1 MKKEDFSFLS
11 SDKKTQIHAIKVY
24 PKDKK
29 ITRILQIIHGM
40 TEYIEKYLDF
50 MEYLSSYGFLVV
62 GHDQLGHGASYTKSE
77 DQGYFGEPDPN
88 LNLIEDIH
96 KLKKITE
103 EKYPNLP
110 YFILGHSMGSF
121 LLRQYITI
129 YTDNLAGVLLL
140 GTGFVSP
147 CATSLALRLISVW
160 ACFKGWK
167 HKSNFIRGVISGS
180 EIKKWDTTGKDLNR
194 SWLTRDPEMAKKL
207 IFDKKSHFVF
217 TLNGYYGLLQCIN
230 YVCNNSNIVK
240 VKSNLPI
247 LFLSGKC
254 DLVGNYGKGVIKSAE
269 IMRSMGSIDVT
280 LKLIDNDRHELLNEI
295 DRKDIYIYIL
305 NWIEQKSKIYE
316 NKKLNNII

>member
-11 SDKKTQIHAIKVY
+11 ADKKTQIHAIKVY
-24 PKDKK
+24 PKDQK

-40 TEYIEKYLDF
+40 TEYIEKYIPF
-50 MEYLSSYGFLVV
+50 MEYLTSFGFLVV
-62 GHDQLGHGASYTKSE
+62 GHDQLGHGSSYTNSE

-96 KLKKITE
+96 KLKKITQE
-103 EKYPNLP
+103 NYQNLP
-110 YFILGHSMGSF
+110 YFMLGHSMGSY

-147 CATSLALRLISVW
+147 CATSLGLRLISIW

-167 HKSNFIRGVISGS
+167 HKSNFIKGIISGP
-180 EIKKWDTTGKDLNR
+180 EIKKWDTTGKDLTR

-217 TLNGYYGLLQCIN
+217 TLNGYYALLQCIN

-240 VKSNLPI
+240 VKSSLPI

-269 IMRSMGSIDVT
+269 IMRNIGSIDVT
-280 LKLIDNDRHELLNEI
+280 LKLIENDRHELLNEI
-295 DRKDIYIYIL
+295 DRKEIYDYIL
-305 NWIEQKSKIYE
+305 KWLEQKCQKFE
-316 NKKLNNII
+316 TKKLNKII

>member
-11 SDKKTQIHAIKVY
+11 ADKKTQIHAIKVY
-24 PKDKK
+24 PKDQK

-40 TEYIEKYLDF
+40 TEYIEKYIPF
-50 MEYLSSYGFLVV
+50 MEYLISFGFLVV
-62 GHDQLGHGASYTKSE
+62 GHDQLGHGSSYTNSE

-96 KLKKITE
+96 KLKKITQE
-103 EKYPNLP
+103 NYQNLP
-110 YFILGHSMGSF
+110 YFMLGHSMGSY

-147 CATSLALRLISVW
+147 CATSLGLRLISIW

-167 HKSNFIRGVISGS
+167 HKSNFIRGIISGP

-217 TLNGYYGLLQCIN
+217 TLNGYYALLQCIN

-240 VKSNLPI
+240 VKSSLPI

-269 IMRSMGSIDVT
+269 IMRNIGSIDVT
-280 LKLIDNDRHELLNEI
+280 LKLIENDRHELLNEI
-295 DRKDIYIYIL
+295 DRNEIYDYIL
-305 NWIEQKSKIYE
+305 KWIEQKCQKFEIKKI
-316 NKKLNNII
+316 NKII

>member
-167 HKSNFIRGVISGS
+167 HKSNFIRGIISGS

-316 NKKLNNII
+316 NKKLI

>member
-29 ITRILQIIHGM
+29 ITRILQIVHGM

-50 MEYLSSYGFLVV
+50 MEYLSSYGFLAV

-167 HKSNFIRGVISGS
+167 HKSNFIRGIISGS

-230 YVCNNSNIVK
+230 YVCNNSNVVK

-269 IMRSMGSIDVT
+269 IMRNMGSIDVT

>member
-29 ITRILQIIHGM
+29 ITRILQIVHGM

-50 MEYLSSYGFLVV
+50 MEYLSSYGFLAV

-167 HKSNFIRGVISGS
+167 HKSNFIRGIISGS

>member
-167 HKSNFIRGVISGS
+167 HKSNFIRGIISGS

>member
-167 HKSNFIRGVISGS
+167 HKSNFIRGIISGS

-305 NWIEQKSKIYE
+305 NWIEQKRKIYE

>member
-11 SDKKTQIHAIKVY
+11 SDKQTQIHAIRVY

-103 EKYPNLP
+103 EKFPNLP

-121 LLRQYITI
+121 LLRQYITM

-140 GTGFVSP
+140 GTGFVPP
-147 CATSLALRLISVW
+147 CATSIALRLISIF

-167 HKSNFIRGVISGS
+167 HKSNFIRGLISGS

-207 IFDKKSHFVF
+207 IFDKKSHFIF

-269 IMRSMGSIDVT
+269 IMKNIGSIDVT
-280 LKLIDNDRHELLNEI
+280 LKLIENDRHELLNEI

>member
-1 MKKEDFSFLS
+1 
-11 SDKKTQIHAIKVY
+11 
-24 PKDKK
+24 
-29 ITRILQIIHGM
+29 
-40 TEYIEKYLDF
+40 
-50 MEYLSSYGFLVV
+50 
-62 GHDQLGHGASYTKSE
+62 
-77 DQGYFGEPDPN
+77 
-88 LNLIEDIH
+88 
-96 KLKKITE
+96 
-103 EKYPNLP
+103 
-110 YFILGHSMGSF
+110 MGSF

-167 HKSNFIRGVISGS
+167 HKSNFIRGIISGS

-217 TLNGYYGLLQCIN
+217 TLNGYYGFLQCIN

>member
-29 ITRILQIIHGM
+29 ITRILQIVHGM

-50 MEYLSSYGFLVV
+50 MEYLSSYGFLAV

-167 HKSNFIRGVISGS
+167 HKSNFIRGIISGS

-269 IMRSMGSIDVT
+269 IMRNMGSIDVT

>member
-50 MEYLSSYGFLVV
+50 MEYLSSYGFLAV

-167 HKSNFIRGVISGS
+167 HKSNFIRGIISGS

>member
-96 KLKKITE
+96 KLKKITK

-167 HKSNFIRGVISGS
+167 HKSNFIRGIISGS

>member
-129 YTDNLAGVLLL
+129 YTDNLAGVLLIKYL
-140 GTGFVSP
+140 KN
-147 CATSLALRLISVW
+147 LI
-160 ACFKGWK
+160 
-167 HKSNFIRGVISGS
+167 I
-180 EIKKWDTTGKDLNR
+180 
-194 SWLTRDPEMAKKL
+194 
-207 IFDKKSHFVF
+207 
-217 TLNGYYGLLQCIN
+217 
-230 YVCNNSNIVK
+230 
-240 VKSNLPI
+240 
-247 LFLSGKC
+247 
-254 DLVGNYGKGVIKSAE
+254 
-269 IMRSMGSIDVT
+269 
-280 LKLIDNDRHELLNEI
+280 
-295 DRKDIYIYIL
+295 
-305 NWIEQKSKIYE
+305 
-316 NKKLNNII
+316 

>member
-50 MEYLSSYGFLVV
+50 MEYLSSYGFLAV

-147 CATSLALRLISVW
+147 CATSLALKLISVW

-167 HKSNFIRGVISGS
+167 HKSNFIRGIISGS

-269 IMRSMGSIDVT
+269 IMRNMGSIDVT

>member
-1 MKKEDFSFLS
+1 
-11 SDKKTQIHAIKVY
+11 
-24 PKDKK
+24 
-29 ITRILQIIHGM
+29 
-40 TEYIEKYLDF
+40 
-50 MEYLSSYGFLVV
+50 
-62 GHDQLGHGASYTKSE
+62 
-77 DQGYFGEPDPN
+77 
-88 LNLIEDIH
+88 
-96 KLKKITE
+96 
-103 EKYPNLP
+103 
-110 YFILGHSMGSF
+110 MGSF

-167 HKSNFIRGVISGS
+167 HKSNFIRGIISGS

-247 LFLSGKC
+247 LFLSEKC
-254 DLVGNYGKGVIKSAE
+254 DFVGNYGKGVIKSAE

>member
-1 MKKEDFSFLS
+1 MNRQLSNISFNDKQILNIS
-11 SDKKTQIHAIKVY
+11 KTKIISDNDSIRESLKFKNIINQNNY
-24 PKDKK
+24 LK
-29 ITRILQIIHGM
+29 IINNESINFIAPRKIYN
-40 TEYIEKYLDF
+40 ESNYIQNEELRND
-50 MEYLSSYGFLVV
+50 
-62 GHDQLGHGASYTKSE
+62 
-77 DQGYFGEPDPN
+77 N
-88 LNLIEDIH
+88 I
-96 KLKKITE
+96 KLKENVKFLLNQIKKYQKMGFSIETDNESNLVQELRE
-103 EKYPNLP
+103 E
-110 YFILGHSMGSF
+110 IV

-147 CATSLALRLISVW
+147 CATSLGLRLISIW

-167 HKSNFIRGVISGS
+167 HKSNFIRGIISGP
-180 EIKKWDTTGKDLNR
+180 EIKKWDTIGKDLNR

-254 DLVGNYGKGVIKSAE
+254 DLVGNYGKVVIKSAE
-269 IMRSMGSIDVT
+269 IMRNMGSIDVT

>member
-29 ITRILQIIHGM
+29 ITRILQIVHGM

-110 YFILGHSMGSF
+110 YFILGQSMGSF

-167 HKSNFIRGVISGS
+167 HKSNFIRGIISGS

>member
-62 GHDQLGHGASYTKSE
+62 GHDQLGNGASYTKSE

-167 HKSNFIRGVISGS
+167 HKSNFIRGIISGS
-180 EIKKWDTTGKDLNR
+180 EIKKWDTTGNDLNR

-305 NWIEQKSKIYE
+305 NWIEQKCKVYE

>member
-50 MEYLSSYGFLVV
+50 MEYLSSYGFLAV

-167 HKSNFIRGVISGS
+167 HKSNFIRGIISGS

-269 IMRSMGSIDVT
+269 IMRNIGSIDVT
-280 LKLIDNDRHELLNEI
+280 LKLIENDRHELLNEI
-295 DRKDIYIYIL
+295 DRKEIYDYIL
-305 NWIEQKSKIYE
+305 KWIEQKCQKFEIKKI
-316 NKKLNNII
+316 NKII

>member
-29 ITRILQIIHGM
+29 ITRILQIVHGM

-167 HKSNFIRGVISGS
+167 HKSNFIRGIISGS

>member
-167 HKSNFIRGVISGS
+167 HKSNFIRGIISGS

-305 NWIEQKSKIYE
+305 NWNKKKSKIYE

>member
-167 HKSNFIRGVISGS
+167 HKSNFIRGIISGS

-316 NKKLNNII
+316 NKKLKNII

>member
-110 YFILGHSMGSF
+110 YFILGQSMGSF

-167 HKSNFIRGVISGS
+167 HKSNFIRGIISGS

>member
-110 YFILGHSMGSF
+110 YFILGQSMGSF

-167 HKSNFIRGVISGS
+167 HKSNFIRGIISGS

-247 LFLSGKC
+247 LFISGKC

>member
-50 MEYLSSYGFLVV
+50 MEYLSSYGFLAV

-167 HKSNFIRGVISGS
+167 HKSNFIRGIISGP

-269 IMRSMGSIDVT
+269 IMRNIGSIDVT

>member
-167 HKSNFIRGVISGS
+167 HKSNFIHGIISGS

>member
-167 HKSNFIRGVISGS
+167 HKSNFIRSIISGS